1 MIVPLNLPK
10 ANLKL
15 TRKDNRVFV
24 RCLVRHKDLVLT
36 PEEWV
41 RQHVINFLHQ
51 EVNVPLQMIAAEM
64 QIKVNELERRCDL
77 VIYSKE
83 GNPLVIVECKAPEVT
98 IDEKVLFQIAQ
109 YNRKLQV
116 PYLMMT
122 NGIDHYYAKINYATG
137 ELHYMEQLP
146 DYSTLI

>member
-15 TRKDNRVFV
+15 KRKNNRIFV
-24 RCLVRHKDLVLT
+24 RCLVRQKELVLT

-41 RQHVINFLHQ
+41 RQHVINFLQ
-51 EVNVPLQMIAAEM
+51 QKVNVPLQMIAAEM

-77 VIYSKE
+77 VIYSKD
-83 GNPLVIVECKAPEVT
+83 GNPLLIVECKAPEIS

-109 YNRKLQV
+109 YNRQLQV
-116 PYLMMT
+116 PYFMMT
-122 NGIDHYYAKINYATG
+122 NGIEHYFTKINYTTG
-137 ELHYMEQLP
+137 ELHYLEQLP
-146 DYSTLI
+146 DYSALI